1 MYNSPRCR
9 KWGSHCNSRG
19 PQRGWGTVAR
29 AHSIGDL
36 QSSEYEYKDIPVY
49 SSTSSLKN
57 YWPVKTGITDHQHR
71 TETLQIFHSRSRLA
85 RIAASLTKHCRRTSG
100 QRSSCWGS
108 AWLDGTLKARDGRR
122 SRERRESALR
132 DSLKRWA
139 GGIWQE
145 ARCDP
150 KDGMH
155 GASLLHLRA
164 WRPFPAGVAAD
175 RRRSESAVTAACIRR
190 VSVHTRHVKAAEVT
204 TFGGLLE
211 FRAEWRA
218 IR

>member
-1 MYNSPRCR
+1 MQRHTSVFLNVIAEVLLAREDWYN
-9 KWGSHCNSRG
+9 GSL
-19 PQRGWGTVAR
+19 
-29 AHSIGDL
+29 IM
-36 QSSEYEYKDIPVY
+36 
-49 SSTSSLKN
+49 STGLR
-57 YWPVKTGITDHQHR
+57 YHAF
-71 TETLQIFHSRSRLA
+71 FHLRSRLA

-122 SRERRESALR
+122 ERERRESALR

-164 WRPFPAGVAAD
+164 WCPFPALLQVSLQIEGDPSQQSLQRVLGVYQ
-175 RRRSESAVTAACIRR
+175 C
-190 VSVHTRHVKAAEVT
+190 TRGT
-204 TFGGLLE
+204 
-211 FRAEWRA
+211 
-218 IR
+218 